1 MIRPVTLADVDAY
14 RQLRLDALQ
23 NHPTAFGQD
32 YAEASSRPRSYWEEA
47 LTINDEEKAI
57 FLAEHDRQ
65 LVGMIGLHRRLSSK
79 SMHSANIWG
88 VYVSPEWRGKHI
100 AGALIRSCR
109 EWAKAKGV
117 IVVKLGVLANNQ
129 SAIRCYE
136 RCGFK
141 AYGVEPKGLLFEN
154 VYYDGLLMAIEP

>member
-57 FLAEHDRQ
+57 FLAEHDRR
-65 LVGMIGLHRRLSSK
+65 LVGMTGIARRLSSK

-100 AGALIRSCR
+100 AGALIRSCL
-109 EWAKAKGV
+109 EWAKRR
-117 IVVKLGVLANNQ
+117 VLSWSSWVYWRTTSPLFDVT
-129 SAIRCYE
+129 SAVDLRHTE
-136 RCGFK
+136 
-141 AYGVEPKGLLFEN
+141 
-154 VYYDGLLMAIEP
+154 